1 MSVGAAAWGHARRL
15 FHAAVKRNGHVMLKI
30 LKWFGVAVFVVA
42 VILAAIFV
50 FVMIAII
57 QHGGA

>member
-1 MSVGAAAWGHARRL
+1 
-15 FHAAVKRNGHVMLKI
+15 MLRI
-30 LKWFGVAVFVVA
+30 LKWFGVAVFIVCL
-42 VILAAIFV
+42 ILAAIFT